1 MKQRV
6 PRPGQGRS
14 GGCRVLMA
22 FRSETRTV
30 FVYGVAK
37 NERENIGPGD
47 LELWRRVASGF
58 VMMTEKELAALLDA
72 KKITEINCDD

>member
-1 MKQRV
+1 M
-6 PRPGQGRS
+6 
-14 GGCRVLMA
+14 
-22 FRSETRTV
+22 